1 MSKTFLHLCASLAAL
16 STALTANEASLAS
29 QETIAIPELAAP
41 PSPAQGPVAAPA
53 PAAAPKPVV
62 KTVPDAPF
70 RPFTGKIK
78 AKKVRVRVQPDTD
91 SSIVKEVS
99 KNDLV
104 AIIGEKG
111 DFWAIEPLPGT
122 KAYVFRSF
130 ILDNVV
136 EGNRVNVRLK
146 PDLDAPVIG
155 HLGAGEKVSGIISSL
170 NNKWLE
176 IAPPSNTRFFI
187 AKDFVE
193 NIGGPEVK
201 SKIEKRKGAAKQLL
215 DATDLLSKAE
225 LKKPYYEIDIERFVH
240 NYQTVMKDY
249 ADFPELVTTA
259 KDAMTSL
266 QETYLQK
273 KIAYL
278 ESKAGKKGIIHDLID
293 TEKGLAVENEALK
306 AKEDP
311 SDRMKLWEP
320 IEEALYLTWARMNG
334 DRNIEEYYN
343 EQNITSVALSGIVE
357 AYSSPVKNKP
367 GDFILRDKDTPVAYL
382 YSTKINLQNLVGKK
396 VTLIG
401 TPRPNN
407 NFAFP
412 AYYVLTSE

>member
-1 MSKTFLHLCASLAAL
+1 MSCVF
-16 STALTANEASLAS
+16 ANETAPS
-29 QETIAIPELAAP
+29 EEVIAIPELS
-41 PSPAQGPVAAPA
+41 SPVSIPA
-53 PAAAPKPVV
+53 PAVTPAPLAAPKAVV
-62 KTVPDAPF
+62 KALPEAPF
-70 RPFTGKIK
+70 RPFTGKVK
-78 AKKVRVRVQPDTD
+78 AKKVRVRVNPDLE
-91 SSIVKEVS
+91 SSIVKEVA
-99 KNDLV
+99 KNDLI
-104 AIIGEKG
+104 AIVGEKG
-111 DFWAIEPLPGT
+111 DFWAVEPLPGT

-146 PDLDAPVIG
+146 PDLEAPVIG

-176 IAPPSNTRFFI
+176 IAPPSNTRFYI

-201 SKIEKRKGAAKQLL
+201 VKIEKRKSAAKQLL
-215 DATDLLSKAE
+215 EATDLLSKAE
-225 LKKPYYEIDIERFVH
+225 LKKPYHEIDIERFVH
-240 NYQTVMKDY
+240 SYQTVVKDY
-249 ADFPELVTTA
+249 ADFPDYVTTA
-259 KDAMTSL
+259 KDALASI

-273 KIAYL
+273 KISYL
-278 ESKAGKKGIIHDLID
+278 EAKAGKKGVAHDLID
-293 TEKGLAVENEALK
+293 SEKGLALENESLR

-311 SDRMKLWEP
+311 SDRMKMWEP
-320 IEEALYLTWARMNG
+320 IEEALYLTWAHING
-334 DRNIEEYYN
+334 DRNIDEYYN
-343 EQNITSVALSGIVE
+343 EQNVTSVAVSGIVE
-357 AYSSPVKNKP
+357 TYAAPVKNKP

-382 YSTKINLQNLVGKK
+382 YSTKVNLQNLVGKK

-412 AYYVLTSE
+412 AFYVLDSE